1 MRIAVMHDPGNG
13 RVKDRLEP
21 TILTPI
27 RTERVL
33 ANLTE
38 GA

>member
-1 MRIAVMHDPGNG
+1 MCVAVMHDPGNG
-13 RVKDRLEP
+13 RVKDRPEP
-21 TILTPI
+21 TILALI